1 MTMRIFKSFINIL
14 TIYFIFFCFTSCESL
29 GLWEKEVIPE
39 NPFEVGDNLYFSLQD
54 ININSAT
61 YGEQIGPQNYNE
73 KVVLV
78 YFTTNET

>member
-1 MTMRIFKSFINIL
+1 MRIFKSFINIL
-14 TIYFIFFCFTSCESL
+14 TIFFIIFYFTSCESL
-29 GLWEKEVIPE
+29 GLQDEEVTPE
-39 NPFEVGDNLYFSLQD
+39 NPFEVGDNLFFSLQD

-61 YGEQIGPQNYNE
+61 FGQQIGPQNYNG

>member
-1 MTMRIFKSFINIL
+1 MRIFKSFINIL
-14 TIYFIFFCFTSCESL
+14 TIFFIIFCFTSCESL
-29 GLWEKEVIPE
+29 GLWKEEVIPE

-54 ININSAT
+54 INIISAT
-61 YGEQIGPQNYNE
+61 FGEQIGPQNYNG

>member
-1 MTMRIFKSFINIL
+1 MKKIKSFINI
-14 TIYFIFFCFTSCESL
+14 FSIFFFIICFTSCESL
-29 GLWEKEVIPE
+29 GLWEEDLLLK
-39 NPFEVGDNLYFSLQD
+39 NPFEVGDSLYFSLQD

-61 YGEQIGPQNYNE
+61 FGEQIDPQNYNG